1 MKGSSGRT
9 VENNRRE
16 PGCEESGNPHRGL
29 HTAQVDSP
37 MESSKIRE
45 VALERN

>member
-1 MKGSSGRT
+1 MKGSSGRI
-9 VENNRRE
+9 VENRRE
-16 PGCEESGNPHRGL
+16 PGYEESGNPHCGL

-45 VALERN
+45 AALGRN